1 MAIHEQNYVRY
12 EGELVDRGAALNIAW
27 TSFRVFLSFTRTKLL
42 LLALWLLPI
51 GGIIAVFI
59 EYSVR
64 NSQLGAM
71 ADAAGSAPG
80 GGPMAVFIQ
89 MQIFSLA
96 ILYASSGCGVISD
109 DLRYR
114 TFQLYFS
121 KPLEKYEYAL
131 GKFGG
136 LFLLGSLVTLL
147 PALFVGGLRL
157 AFYARTDFVG
167 ELMLQSLSGLGI
179 LTGGTLV
186 MSAMLMGL
194 SSLTAHTRY
203 VVLSWL
209 GVIMVPI
216 LLSIIVSIAAEG
228 TDAAN
233 LWSMTGNLWLVS
245 QKLLTE
251 DEVTVPLIAPLAI
264 LLGLGGAGVGM
275 LARRIARLEGVA

>member
-12 EGELVDRGAALNIAW
+12 EGELEDRSAAPNIAW

-71 ADAAGSAPG
+71 ADATGSAPG
-80 GGPMAVFIQ
+80 GGSMAVFIQ
-89 MQIFSLA
+89 LQIFSLA

-131 GKFGG
+131 GKFSG
-136 LFLLGSLVTLL
+136 LFLLGSLVTLI
-147 PALFVGGLRL
+147 PALLVGGLRV
-157 AFYARTDFVG
+157 AFYARTDFLG
-167 ELMLQSLSGLGI
+167 ELLAQSGIGLLI

-186 MSAMLMGL
+186 MSSMLMGL

-209 GVIMVPI
+209 GVILVPI
-216 LLSIIVSIAAEG
+216 LLSIIVSLAAEG

-233 LWSMTGNLWLVS
+233 LWSMTGNLWLIS
-245 QKLLTE
+245 QKFLAKEELSL
-251 DEVTVPLIAPLAI
+251 PIIAPIGI
-264 LLGLGGAGVGM
+264 LLGLGAGGAGL
-275 LARRIARLEGVA
+275 LARRISRLEGVA